1 MSASR
6 DAPARDV
13 DARARG
19 TDEDERGSSAD
30 RGTTTDEN
38 AAPERDGARASGRD
52 AVKDV
57 EDGFT
62 RFNLG
67 AGDAGRARVERG
79 TEFSRARERRGEDAE
94 GERGEERTR
103 GGGAERASWG
113 AFAEKLEREATSSG
127 RESPVKTFELRAM
140 PEKSPGARAER
151 EPAKFDA
158 RGLGGAASGEIVGR
172 GV

>member
-1 MSASR
+1 MSAPR

-19 TDEDERGSSAD
+19 TDERERGSSAS

-38 AAPERDGARASGRD
+38 AAPERDGAATSGRD

-79 TEFSRARERRGEDAE
+79 RSFRAARERRGEDAE

-103 GGGAERASWG
+103 R
-113 AFAEKLEREATSSG
+113 G
-127 RESPVKTFELRAM
+127 R
-140 PEKSPGARAER
+140 
-151 EPAKFDA
+151 
-158 RGLGGAASGEIVGR
+158 
-172 GV
+172 

>member
-1 MSASR
+1 MSAPR

-19 TDEDERGSSAD
+19 TDERERGSSAS

-38 AAPERDGARASGRD
+38 AAPERDGAATSGRD

-67 AGDAGRARVERG
+67 AGDAGSPSAPPEPPLLAGV
-79 TEFSRARERRGEDAE
+79 AA
-94 GERGEERTR
+94 
-103 GGGAERASWG
+103 AA
-113 AFAEKLEREATSSG
+113 G
-127 RESPVKTFELRAM
+127 RKN
-140 PEKSPGARAER
+140 
-151 EPAKFDA
+151 
-158 RGLGGAASGEIVGR
+158 
-172 GV
+172 